1 MTFVSIRRFQ
11 CILYISLGCVDY
23 KYGLE
28 CNSTCGKCFDG
39 NKCNHMTGSCPNG
52 CDAGVFGDKC
62 DQGKIITFW
71 SVSLISIDMYAF

>member
-1 MTFVSIRRFQ
+1 
-11 CILYISLGCVDY
+11 
-23 KYGLE
+23 
-28 CNSTCGKCFDG
+28 
-39 NKCNHMTGSCPNG
+39 MTGSCPNG